1 MKQQPW
7 LWLCAMALVTTT
19 QAHAAGSA
27 SAGKIK
33 AESCAGCHGENG
45 IGNVPMFPKLS
56 AQKTSYLIKQLNDFK
71 SGKRPEPTMS
81 AMAAAM
87 SDEDMADLSAY
98 FAEQKLSAE
107 PAPVNERGRTLFLA
121 GDPDVGLPACT
132 GCHGPE
138 ARGNEPAAFPA
149 LHGQYSAYL
158 AKTLHDFKTE
168 SRYNDPNKMM
178 RSIAGRLSDDDIAAV
193 SDYLASMQ

>member
-1 MKQQPW
+1 
-7 LWLCAMALVTTT
+7 MALITTPP
-19 QAHAAGSA
+19 AYAGGSA
-27 SAGKIK
+27 SAGKGK
-33 AESCAGCHGENG
+33 AESCAGCHGEDGN
-45 IGNVPMFPKLS
+45 GNVPIFPKLS
-56 AQKTSYLIKQLNDFK
+56 AQKFSYLTKQLNDFK

-98 FAEQKLSAE
+98 FAEQRLTAVH
-107 PAPVNERGRTLFLA
+107 ATANEKGRTLFLA
-121 GDPDVGLPACT
+121 GNPDVGLPACT

-149 LHGQYSAYL
+149 LRGQHSAYL
-158 AKTLHDFKTE
+158 AKALHDFKTQ
-168 SRYNDPNKMM
+168 SRYNDHNEMM

-193 SDYLASMQ
+193 SDYLASLQ